1 MKLSDKILGGIAAIV
16 TSLAFLEIT
25 IKLYREKTSSSLTH
39 LTLLMNILG
48 QILWLVYGIRIKNQ
62 IIIGSAIVSLV
73 IYLLLMLTKYI
84 F

>member
-1 MKLSDKILGGIAAIV
+1 MKISNEILGGLAAIV

-25 IKLYREKTSSSLTH
+25 IKLYREKTSCSLTH

-48 QILWLVYGIRIKNQ
+48 QILWLIYGFRIKNP
-62 IIIGSAIVSLV
+62 IIIGSGVVSLI
-73 IYLLLMLTKYI
+73 IYLLLTLTKYI

>member
-1 MKLSDKILGGIAAIV
+1 MKLSNEILGGLAAIV
-16 TSLAFLEIT
+16 TSLAFLEIK
-25 IKLYREKTSSSLTH
+25 IKLYKEKTSSSLTH

-48 QILWLVYGIRIKNQ
+48 QILWLIYGFRIKNP
-62 IIIGSAIVSLV
+62 IIIGSGIVSLI